1 MASRMPHAA
10 APGYCRL
17 VLGPDPPSAAA
28 LEVILSAHVRLLEWL
43 DISVPAEHPADL
55 VALHRNFYD
64 AARRMSGL
72 PARSVTLGFKDWVRR
87 RRGEVIE
94 GLPLDEKLYA
104 IKGIESVSIATLTG
118 RVTVPFR
125 IGDYAAGW
133 TGPAPAR
140 LVKRQHNFELMISTE
155 EETNAA
161 MLRTQEDVMSVTE
174 SAMRRIGRVIAGMTN
189 LAIDA
194 AEGVNPEAVITQA
207 IREIDAA
214 ADEVRTDLG
223 KATAERHR
231 LDARRQQ
238 LLHEKAELDSRVV
251 SALDEGRE
259 DLAEAGI
266 ARQIDIEAQV
276 GVLDRLLGET
286 DEQIAQF
293 GQTIDAIAASRREA
307 EQTRKEF
314 RDSQSERV
322 SAGQAPAA
330 KNAGPMTKV
339 ARAKAATARVTGVPP
354 SPESANAKALSELAD
369 LAREREVKLR
379 LARLRS
385 GRDS

>member
-1 MASRMPHAA
+1 
-10 APGYCRL
+10 
-17 VLGPDPPSAAA
+17 
-28 LEVILSAHVRLLEWL
+28 
-43 DISVPAEHPADL
+43 
-55 VALHRNFYD
+55 
-64 AARRMSGL
+64 
-72 PARSVTLGFKDWVRR
+72 
-87 RRGEVIE
+87 
-94 GLPLDEKLYA
+94 
-104 IKGIESVSIATLTG
+104 
-118 RVTVPFR
+118 
-125 IGDYAAGW
+125 
-133 TGPAPAR
+133 
-140 LVKRQHNFELMISTE
+140 VKRQHNFELMISTE

-251 SALDEGRE
+251 SALDEGR
-259 DLAEAGI
+259 DNLAEAGI